1 MATITSEREVWDIPT
16 VLVTD
21 NGNSDIFAD
30 GISDFPLPL
39 LLGAPLFKSGGSSPH
54 MNASNNSEENGT
66 LSTVMDDDLVDSMLE
81 SCFQS
86 AHESVYGNASTTS
99 DNSREICMATAMQQ
113 VAGEAN
119 VSELTCETDLSAPL
133 FNHLEPRQGAIGDTL
148 AMLDRPDTRNP
159 HLAGAG
165 VNLSPYIPHMT
176 TETKS
181 SQRRSGPGK
190 IRKTKKSRAPARPW
204 SEQEHQRFKESL
216 ELFGRNWER
225 CAAYI
230 GTRRAQLV
238 RSHAQKYLIKLWK
251 LGEPLPKKV
260 AESGNGYTLS
270 GKPLHAD
277 SASARSYLTKIPCP
291 NISQE

>member
-1 MATITSEREVWDIPT
+1 MTTISSDKEVWEMPN
-16 VLVTD
+16 VLVPEDANT
-21 NGNSDIFAD
+21 DIFAD
-30 GISDFPLPL
+30 ESPDFPL
-39 LLGAPLFKSGGSSPH
+39 LLGAPLFRQVPLSMH
-54 MNASNNSEENGT
+54 ASVAKTSDENET

-86 AHESVYGNASTTS
+86 AQEMVYAN
-99 DNSREICMATAMQQ
+99 EITADSSYEKDSIATAMQES
-113 VAGEAN
+113 AGDITIN
-119 VSELTCETDLSAPL
+119 GLTTETLHSSPFSSQGSFEDSFPMMERPETSPERVI
-133 FNHLEPRQGAIGDTL
+133 LEEMESKL
-148 AMLDRPDTRNP
+148 NP
-159 HLAGAG
+159 
-165 VNLSPYIPHMT
+165 PYIPHLKL
-176 TETKS
+176 ETKTS
-181 SQRRSGPGK
+181 SRRSSPGK
-190 IRKTKKSRAPARPW
+190 IAKKKKTRAPARPW
-204 SEQEHQRFKESL
+204 SDEEHHRFKESL